1 MKIAHIKTLLLF
13 SLNLLSIN
21 VLAAKV
27 AVTDL
32 TYSIKVQEYI
42 HIVDYKNKGSI
53 KSSSTSATIV
63 NQYTGIAAHDEIV
76 SNSKT
81 DYFKYEN
88 SYSYIEAGELRNFT
102 GDIKG
107 EMLKSKNFQLVQA
120 RPVYSERSESVYDI
134 IARIKKGHYRGADY
148 VLFGSVSNLS
158 FSDDNYQSQNA
169 TVKTHTFNLT
179 LTAEFSLINTKNYE
193 VIASFSAIGKGSN
206 SNINS
211 LGSNGIPNRSLVVA
225 EVSKSLGVD
234 VINHLNSQLGLVDTN
249 TSDKYFTEKLENKEK
264 VDLDVIVFH

>member
-1 MKIAHIKTLLLF
+1 MKKAHIKALLLF
-13 SLNLLSIN
+13 SLILLSIN
-21 VLAAKV
+21 VLATKV

-32 TYSIKVQEYI
+32 TYSTKAQEYI
-42 HIVDYKNKGSI
+42 HIVDYKNRGSI
-53 KSSSTSATIV
+53 KSSSSAAIV
-63 NQYTGIAAHDEIV
+63 NQYTGITTHDEII

-81 DYFKYEN
+81 DYFEYEN

-107 EMLKSKNFQLVQA
+107 EMLKSKHFQLIQS

-134 IARIKKGHYRGADY
+134 IARIKKRYYRGADY

-158 FSDDNYQSQNA
+158 FSEDNYQSQNA

-211 LGSNGIPNRSLVVA
+211 LGSNGTPNRSLVVA
-225 EVSKSLGVD
+225 EVSKSLGID
-234 VINHLNSQLGLVDTN
+234 VINQLNSQLGLIDTSISN
-249 TSDKYFTEKLENKEK
+249 KEFTEKLEDKGK
-264 VDLDVIVFH
+264 KDIDVVVFH